1 MSASTKQLALCGVMT
16 ALAVALLCLGGLVP
30 VALYISPML
39 ASMVLVVIR
48 LECSPRHAWTCFAAT
63 AILGLLLGPD
73 KEASSLY
80 LFLGYY
86 PLLKPRLDAIR
97 PAVLGWVAKIS
108 LAAAAI
114 TVMYTLLLYV
124 FALDGLAEEFATA
137 LRWVLITCIVLGAA
151 VFVLFD
157 MILNRIAAIYAKR
170 RKKQ

>member
-16 ALAVALLCLGGLVP
+16 ALGVVLLCLGGLVP
-30 VALYISPML
+30 VALYICPML

-73 KEASSLY
+73 KEAASLY

-97 PAVLGWVAKIS
+97 PIALGWVAKIA

-114 TVMYTLLLYV
+114 TVMYALLLYV

-137 LRWVLITCIVLGAA
+137 LRWVLIICIVLGA
-151 VFVLFD
+151 VIFVLFD
-157 MILNRIAAIYAKR
+157 LILGRISAAYRKR
-170 RKKQ
+170 RKQ

>member
-16 ALAVALLCLGGLVP
+16 ALGVVLLCLGGLVP
-30 VALYISPML
+30 PALYICPML
-39 ASMVLVVIR
+39 ASTVLAVIR

-97 PAVLGWVAKIS
+97 PAVVGWAMK
-108 LAAAAI
+108 LALAGTAVTA
-114 TVMYTLLLYV
+114 MYLLLIYV
-124 FALDGLAEEFATA
+124 FALDGLAEEFATV

-151 VFVLFD
+151 IFVLFD
-157 MILNRIAAIYAKR
+157 VLLGRISAIYVRR

>member
-1 MSASTKQLALCGVMT
+1 MSSSTKQLALCGVMT
-16 ALAVALLCLGGLVP
+16 ALGVVLLCLGGLVP
-30 VALYISPML
+30 PALYICPML

-73 KEASSLY
+73 KEAASLY

-97 PAVLGWVAKIS
+97 PTALGWVAKIA

-114 TVMYTLLLYV
+114 TVMYALLLYV
-124 FALDGLAEEFATA
+124 FALDGLAEEFATV
-137 LRWVLITCIVLGAA
+137 LRWVLITCIVLGA
-151 VFVLFD
+151 VIFVLFD
-157 MILNRIAAIYAKR
+157 LILGRISAVYRKR
-170 RKKQ
+170 REK

>member
-1 MSASTKQLALCGVMT
+1 MSSSTKQLALCGVMT
-16 ALAVALLCLGGLVP
+16 ALGVVLLCLGGLVP
-30 VALYISPML
+30 PALYICPML

-73 KEASSLY
+73 KEAASLY

-97 PAVLGWVAKIS
+97 PIALGWVAKIA

-114 TVMYTLLLYV
+114 TVMYALLLYV

-137 LRWVLITCIVLGAA
+137 LRWVLIICIVLGA
-151 VFVLFD
+151 VIFVLFD
-157 MILNRIAAIYAKR
+157 LILGRISAAYRKR
-170 RKKQ
+170 RKQ

>member
-1 MSASTKQLALCGVMT
+1 MSSSTKQLALCGVMT
-16 ALAVALLCLGGLVP
+16 ALGVVLLCLGGLVP
-30 VALYISPML
+30 PALYICPML

-73 KEASSLY
+73 KEAASLY

-97 PAVLGWVAKIS
+97 PTALGWVAKIA

-114 TVMYTLLLYV
+114 TVMYALLLYV
-124 FALDGLAEEFATA
+124 FALDGLAEEFATV
-137 LRWVLITCIVLGAA
+137 LRWVLITCIVLGA
-151 VFVLFD
+151 VIFVLFD
-157 MILNRIAAIYAKR
+157 LILGRISAVYRKR
-170 RKKQ
+170 RKQ

>member
-73 KEASSLY
+73 KEAASLY

-97 PAVLGWVAKIS
+97 PIALGWVAKIA

-114 TVMYTLLLYV
+114 TVMYALLLYV

-137 LRWVLITCIVLGAA
+137 LRWVLITCIVLGA
-151 VFVLFD
+151 VIFVLFD
-157 MILNRIAAIYAKR
+157 LILGRISAVYRKR
-170 RKKQ
+170 RKK